1 MALEPSRANGN
12 TGCKDSCED
21 SYRDSATGATGS
33 LYMRLLL
40 GSFVALVLRSLYP
53 FRRSGA
59 FQSLQLAALPTDGS
73 FTFFFFN

>member
-21 SYRDSATGATGS
+21 SYKDSATGATGS
-33 LYMRLLL
+33 MHMRLLL
-40 GSFVALVLRSLYP
+40 GSLVALVLQSLDP

-59 FQSLQLAALPTDGS
+59 FQSLRLTALPIEAS
-73 FTFFFFN
+73 FTLLL